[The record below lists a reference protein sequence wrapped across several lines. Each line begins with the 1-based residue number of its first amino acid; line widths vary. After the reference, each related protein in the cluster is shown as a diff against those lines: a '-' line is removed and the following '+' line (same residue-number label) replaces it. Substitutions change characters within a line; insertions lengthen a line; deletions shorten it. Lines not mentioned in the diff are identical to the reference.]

1 MEENFGS
8 FTILFLP
15 NFLKLCFK
23 ESINYENKERIVL
36 KKQTKFSLTIK
47 RNNVKLGK

>member
-15 NFLKLCFK
+15 NFLNLHFK
-23 ESINYENKERIVL
+23 ESQNYENKKRIAL
-36 KKQTKFSLTIK
+36 KKQTKFGLSL
-47 RNNVKLGK
+47 